1 MLNKNPY
8 ILILLVFLIV
18 GGMFPSPVL
27 AGSSIITT
35 GWFNNEQTEI
45 DAVTT
50 DSYSF
55 SASGTDRA
63 ISLVRFEIPKGT
75 DLSFTINH
83 GGTSTSGYAR
93 YTGTLG
99 WGTTEIGIGSDSD
112 SRDFV
117 DIGTDDWGLF
127 QKVDV
132 VGYANQRDDNGTIL
146 DQGYCIYDGSANIG
160 GGVAA
165 HLGYIAYKAVT
176 PIQPIDSISFTSN
189 QPVKIT
195 VRTGERKD
203 IENVI
208 SNNAIDLGIQWLNY
222 ALSIS
227 AMLLGFVIALFS
239 WLKFLFV
246 DNLILVI
253 ALYISVSMAYS
264 AMTCNGNVFK
274 FYKSF
279 FRFQRTMIGFM
290 LELWNYLIQI
300 ISSFRGIFRI

>member
-1 MLNKNPY
+1 MTNKNPY
-8 ILILLVFLIV
+8 ILILLAFLVLVSI
-18 GGMFPSPVL
+18 FPSPVL

-35 GWFNNEQTEI
+35 GWFNNVITEV
-45 DAVTT
+45 DAETT

-63 ISLVRFEIPKGT
+63 ISLVSFEIPKGT

-93 YTGTLG
+93 YTGTVG

-112 SRDFV
+112 SREFV
-117 DIGTDDWGLF
+117 DIGTDDWGLL

-132 VGYANQRDDNGTIL
+132 IGYANQRDDNGTVI
-146 DQGYCIYDGSANIG
+146 DQGYCIYDGSANVG
-160 GGVAA
+160 GAVAF
-165 HLGYIAYKAVT
+165 HLGYIAYEPVK

-189 QPVKIT
+189 KPVKVT
-195 VRTGERKD
+195 VKTGERKD
-203 IENVI
+203 IESTV
-208 SNNAIDLGIQWLNY
+208 SNNALDLGIQWLNY
-222 ALSIS
+222 ALSIG

-246 DNLILVI
+246 DNLLLVI
-253 ALYISVSMAYS
+253 ALYVSVSMAYS
-264 AMTCNGNVFK
+264 AMTCRGNVFK

-290 LELWNYLIQI
+290 VELWNYLIQI